1 MYKIYAGTDLIYSP
15 SLAARAY
22 IVNDPTL
29 SIENNKPSTLTFS
42 VPYINQKAAL
52 MELLNA
58 SGKVPEIKVYDGDRR
73 IFRGRLI
80 TNEKDWLKSR
90 AINAE
95 GELAYLRDVIVRPN
109 WVQGS
114 RSVQNFFET
123 LVESYNSIA
132 EDGKHFEVGN
142 CTVTGAK
149 EDRSTDQYIDV
160 LSHLTDKL
168 LNVYGGFLQA
178 RVEIEGGVEVTYLD
192 YLEEPGTGSQTI
204 RYGRNLI
211 DLVETATVAPVY
223 TRIIPL
229 GASQDNT
236 RVTIPELYLTDTT
249 AAAKYGL
256 IESVQTYDDITD
268 PNTLRIEAKKTL
280 SEAVNPQNTLQ
291 LTAIDM
297 SLFGDDSPL
306 EVGKIYRILSAPHG
320 YVESAQAGRLNRA
333 EIKLAKVSESRYYFG
348 NAKATIT
355 QEAVKTNR
363 AMSQVTKLALDNTAD
378 IDNLRA
384 QIEAIAGDITDIANF
399 VSEEKDSGGWHIRV
413 WHNGKV
419 DAWTQKAVTMSAW
432 TADEAT
438 ATINLPT
445 EVTTAGVIIVT
456 GDQEAVYTASITN
469 NQLEVTAKAT
479 TSFTDTN
486 LNIYI
491 GG

>member
-1 MYKIYAGTDLIYSP
+1 MYRIYAGTNLIYSP
-15 SLAARAY
+15 SLSSHNY
-22 IVNDPTL
+22 IVVDPTL

-42 VPYINQKAAL
+42 VPSINQKAAL
-52 MELLNA
+52 LELLNT
-58 SGKVPEIKVYDGDRR
+58 SGKVPEIKVYDGERR

-90 AINAE
+90 SVNCE

-109 WVQGS
+109 WAQAEMTVAG
-114 RSVQNFFET
+114 FFEAI
-123 LVESYNSIA
+123 VENYNSIA

-142 CTVTGAK
+142 CTVTG
-149 EDRSTDQYIDV
+149 ERTVRSTDQYIDV

-168 LNVYGGFLQA
+168 LNVYGGFLQT
-178 RVEIEGGVEVTYLD
+178 RVVTQNGVETTYLD
-192 YLEEPGTGSQTI
+192 YLEEPGTGTQTI
-204 RYGRNLI
+204 RYGRNLL
-211 DLVETATVAPVY
+211 DLIETATVAPVY

-229 GASQDNT
+229 GASQDNV
-236 RVTIPELYLTDTT
+236 RVTIPELYLTDTD
-249 AAAKYGL
+249 AVAKYGL
-256 IESVQTYDDITD
+256 IESVQTYDEITD
-268 PNTLRIEAKKTL
+268 PNALRTAAQETL
-280 SEAVNPQNTLQ
+280 SNAVNPENSLQ

-333 EIKLAKVSESRYYFG
+333 EIKLAKINESRYYFG
-348 NAKATIT
+348 NAKASIT

-363 AMSQVTKLALDNTAD
+363 AMSQVTKLALDNTAE

-384 QIEAIAGDITDIANF
+384 QIDAIAGDITDIANF
-399 VSEEKDSGGWHIRV
+399 VVDEKDTGGWHVRV
-413 WHNGKV
+413 WNNGKV
-419 DAWTQKAVTMSAW
+419 DAWAKKTVTMGTW
-432 TADEAT
+432 TAGEAT

-456 GDQEAVYTASITN
+456 GDQEAVYTTSITG

-479 TSFTDTN
+479 TTFTDVN

>member
-1 MYKIYAGTDLIYSP
+1 MYKIYAGTNLVYSP
-15 SLAARAY
+15 SLTSRNY
-22 IVNDPTL
+22 IVTDPTL

-42 VPYINQKAAL
+42 VPSINQKAAL
-52 MELLNA
+52 LELLNV
-58 SGKVPEIKVYDGDRR
+58 SGKVPEIKVYDGERR

-90 AINAE
+90 AINCE

-109 WVQGS
+109 WVQGEMT
-114 RSVQNFFET
+114 VEEFFEE
-123 LVESYNSIA
+123 LVEDYNSIA
-132 EDGKHFEVGN
+132 EDGKHFECGN
-142 CTVTGAK
+142 CTVTG
-149 EDRSTDQYIDV
+149 DRVERTTDQYIDV

-168 LNVYGGFLQA
+168 LNVYGGFLQV
-178 RVEIEGGVEVTYLD
+178 RVETVNGVETTYLD

-211 DLVETATVAPVY
+211 DLIETATVAPVY

-229 GASQDNT
+229 GASQDNV
-236 RVTIPELYLTDTT
+236 RVTIPELYLTDTD
-249 AAAKYGL
+249 AVEKYGL
-256 IESVQTYDDITD
+256 IENVQTYDEITD
-268 PNTLRIEAKKTL
+268 PNTLRTEAQKTL
-280 SEAVNPQNTLQ
+280 TEAVKPQDTIQ

-333 EIKLAKVSESRYYFG
+333 EIKLAKVNESRYYFG
-348 NAKATIT
+348 NAKASIT

-363 AMSQVTKLALDNTAD
+363 AMSQVTKLAMDNTAE

-384 QIEAIAGDITDIANF
+384 QLEAIAGDLTDIVNF
-399 VSEEKDSGGWHIRV
+399 VVDEKDTGGWHIRV
-413 WHNGKV
+413 WNNGKV

-432 TADEAT
+432 VVDEAV

-456 GDQEAVYTASITN
+456 GDQEAVYTASIN
-469 NQLEVTAKAT
+469 GNQLEVTAKAA
-479 TSFTDTN
+479 TSFTDAS